1 MAEHDSP
8 LIHAQKFGATL
19 TTPVF
24 VVDRDGTLLYYNKAA
39 EHVLG
44 RTFDET
50 GSMAASTWS
59 RLFLP
64 TDEAG
69 MPLMPETLPLMV
81 ALNESHPA
89 YGTLWIRGID
99 NVQRCISV
107 AAFPI
112 TDERP
117 KLIGAVAFFWE
128 NSTVQK

>member
-50 GSMAASTWS
+50 GSMPASTWS

-69 MPLMPETLPLMV
+69 MPLMPDLLCRNDYDRPDFITKTHHCRR
-81 ALNESHPA
+81 HPF
-89 YGTLWIRGID
+89 GKVSLLG
-99 NVQRCISV
+99 
-107 AAFPI
+107 
-112 TDERP
+112 
-117 KLIGAVAFFWE
+117 
-128 NSTVQK
+128 

>member
-1 MAEHDSP
+1 MTENDSP

-24 VVDRDGTLLYYNKAA
+24 VVDRDGTLLYYNQAA

-44 RTFDET
+44 RKFDET
-50 GSMAASTWS
+50 GSMPASTWS

-69 MPLMPETLPLMV
+69 MPLMPEALPLMV
-81 ALNESHPA
+81 ALNENHPA
-89 YGTLWIRGID
+89 CGTLWIRGID

-128 NSTVQK
+128 DSKVQK